1 MTRPRIE
8 DWTKPE
14 KLVLIQG
21 WRMNGLTIEQVA
33 DNIGI
38 VKSTLYEWMKKNSNI
53 SNALKIGAEEALMI
67 AENSLFTLVKK
78 NNLGAIIF
86 FLKNRSNGK
95 WKDRHDVYTVEAE
108 EVTESFSDKLDMHMA
123 GRRNEKADKE

>member
-8 DWTKPE
+8 EWTKPE

-21 WRMNGLTIEQVA
+21 WRMNGLTVEQVA

-53 SNALKIGAEEALMI
+53 SNALKIGREQADNIIENALFNKAKGGDVTAMI
-67 AENSLFTLVKK
+67 FW
-78 NNLGAIIF
+78 
-86 FLKNRSNGK
+86 LKNRRS
-95 WKDRHDVYTVEAE
+95 DRWREKR
-108 EVTESFSDKLDMHMA
+108 EVAGTLVNINYEDKLK
-123 GRRNEKADKE
+123 EIQADSEF